1 MTETFHLLKSEALTA
16 VRQVRQMHL
25 NSDNIRCGK
34 TRVNPAKERCSFTV
48 DSAFTVKT
56 WGLEMEKLSHRQAR
70 SVIGVKMDKIFPGL
84 YEKAALVAADGKKR
98 LIKNFMSTCFLGTDL
113 SADIQLDPVKDKN
126 GTVKEV
132 SVVLSNI
139 SGGCPLNKM
148 MSDSEKMIAIGKI
161 ASTLAHGIRNPLNAI
176 KGAVVYL
183 TEKYG
188 QETTLLEFS
197 KIINDEISRL
207 DSFISNFLSAA
218 KGETKFITTDLNC
231 ILKEILVMI
240 KPRAKLQNIRTS
252 FNFSVLPSVMAD
264 PLQTEQAFF
273 NIINNAVE
281 AMPDGGVIDIR
292 TSLSS
297 ENGVTYAEVEI
308 SDTGKGIAEKDL
320 HRLGELS
327 SDFERN
333 HKGFGIF
340 LSREVIRSH
349 GGKLFWESTRGKGTT
364 FKILL
369 PVKQL

>member
-1 MTETFHLLKSEALTA
+1 
-16 VRQVRQMHL
+16 MHL
-25 NSDNIRCGK
+25 NSENIRCGK
-34 TRVNPAKERCSFTV
+34 AHVNPAKEKCSFTV

-56 WGLEMEKLSHRQAR
+56 WGLEMEKLSHRQAH
-70 SVIGVKMDKIFPGL
+70 SVIGVRMDKIFPGL
-84 YEKAALVAADGKKR
+84 YEKTALVAADGKKR

-132 SVVLSNI
+132 SVVISNI

-188 QETTLLEFS
+188 QEATLLEFS

-218 KGETKFITTDLNC
+218 KGETKFITTDLND
-231 ILKEILVMI
+231 ILKAILVMI
-240 KPRAKLQNIRTS
+240 KPRTKLQHIRTS
-252 FNFSVLPSVMAD
+252 FNFSVLPAVMAD

-320 HRLGELS
+320 PGLGELS
-327 SDFERN
+327 SDSGRD